1 MPYYPV
7 TLDVER
13 ARRWL
18 GLYHPYRECRDLAE
32 LIHDYSL
39 TVVPPYFP
47 PKPVDPRR
55 EEIANLLV
63 GYLTRE
69 QSCSRADAII
79 AALDK

>member
-1 MPYYPV
+1 MRPYYPV

-13 ARRWL
+13 ARKWL

-32 LIHDYSL
+32 LLHDYSL

-55 EEIANLLV
+55 EKVIDSEF
-63 GYLTRE
+63 
-69 QSCSRADAII
+69 ADAII
-79 AALDK
+79 AALASGKEGNHEII